1 MHGSV
6 RPTMRPLFV
15 AQLVATLCLC
25 MALDC
30 HASSLAKD
38 YLVPVEKAVG
48 SRAAYER
55 LVEQKL
61 LVTPGDV
68 ARFVG
73 LPGTVGVETTVSLYR
88 APGKKDSLAGNYWIT
103 ATQASEQLWN
113 CIAPDAEKKIDPK
126 TIRVVRCD
134 APIAESTALAAR
146 NVWLAMLSR
155 SRSRRNVNEIVVDS
169 SREIFSAT
177 NSRGR
182 MLQGES
188 STGPK
193 ENTKALLNIALSLLE
208 YCGTPVD
215 QRATVGRNI
224 EKAASNLLARVGAT
238 SGRKK

>member
-1 MHGSV
+1 
-6 RPTMRPLFV
+6 MRQSFV
-15 AQLVATLCLC
+15 AQLAATLCLC
-25 MALDC
+25 MILDC
-30 HASSLAKD
+30 RAFSSAKD
-38 YLVPVEKAVG
+38 HLVPVEKAVG

-61 LVTPGDV
+61 LVTAGDV

-73 LPGTVGVETTVSLYR
+73 FPGTVGVETAVSIYR

-103 ATQASEQLWN
+103 ATQASERLWN
-113 CIAPDAEKKIDPK
+113 CIAPDAERKSDPK
-126 TIRVVRCD
+126 TIQVVRCD
-134 APIAESTALAAR
+134 APIAESTALAAH

-155 SRSRRNVNEIVVDS
+155 SRPGRNVNEIVVDS

-177 NSRGR
+177 NSSGR

-188 STGPK
+188 STVPK

-224 EKAASNLLARVGAT
+224 EKAASDLLKRVVPRNAA
-238 SGRKK
+238 KK